1 MALFIVFNYH
11 LLQSYNAL
19 SHDWVIPNLQ
29 LPDKCLQY
37 DCYLRAVTPFLA
49 DPSAALTQALDSLTP
64 YTLVRTS
71 HLFDNFFDGVLLLKY
86 LYLFELNLD
95 RVSDLDM
102 NLLINL

>member
-1 MALFIVFNYH
+1 
-11 LLQSYNAL
+11 L
-19 SHDWVIPNLQ
+19 S
-29 LPDKCLQY
+29 
-37 DCYLRAVTPFLA
+37 
-49 DPSAALTQALDSLTP
+49 P

-102 NLLINL
+102 NLLVNL